1 MISGYLFN
9 LRAAGLFVLLV
20 AFFAASAS
28 PAAQSRVTVVAFGL
42 FGDQSVFE
50 SEAKGAA
57 RIVANRFGGGPVI
70 VRANTKRRGD
80 ATVAT
85 LAATL
90 QSAAKGMDA
99 ENDILWLILTSHGSP
114 AGLAV
119 KAGSRQETL
128 SPSVLVTMLNNT
140 GVRHRVVIISACYS
154 GVFIPRLADADTLVI
169 TAADAEHS
177 SFGCRDRA
185 EWTYFG
191 DAFFNTALRRTTN
204 LKDAFALART
214 LIRQRELRNG
224 FTPSNPQMSGGE
236 NIEPLLKGDRRGA
249 IADDAEAMR
258 LGYFGSASTPTN
270 WMRAELSNWFT
281 IGRPVFGSSKACPGL

>member
-1 MISGYLFN
+1 MIFGKLFN
-9 LRAAGLFVLLV
+9 LRAAGLFALLFPFV
-20 AFFAASAS
+20 AASA
-28 PAAQSRVTVVAFGL
+28 AQAESRVTVVAFGL

-57 RIVANRFGGGPVI
+57 RIVADRFGAGPVI
-70 VRANTKRRGD
+70 VRANTKKRGD
-80 ATVAT
+80 ATIAT
-85 LAATL
+85 LASTL

-99 ENDILWLILTSHGSP
+99 QNDILWLILTSHGSP

-128 SPSVLVTMLNNT
+128 SPPALVTMLNNT

-154 GVFIPRLADADTLVI
+154 GVFIRRLADADTLVI

-185 EWTYFG
+185 QWTYFG

-204 LKDAFALART
+204 LKDAFALAGT

-236 NIEPLLKGDRRGA
+236 NIDPLLKRDRHGA
-249 IADDAEAMR
+249 IADDAEAMK
-258 LGYFGSASTPTN
+258 LDP
-270 WMRAELSNWFT
+270 
-281 IGRPVFGSSKACPGL
+281 ACAPACNN